1 MSYGL
6 RITSDA
12 YHTIF
17 EDDDGDGGGPGIG
30 DDGGVDDS
38 SCWV

>member
-1 MSYGL
+1 MS
-6 RITSDA
+6 RDPWVISDT
-12 YHTIF
+12 YYTIF
-17 EDDDGDGGGPGIG
+17 NDDGNGGGSGIG